1 MVVTISILLTL
12 LLILIL
18 VSISYTN
25 HRIIERDLRHDLAN
39 KNYHYTVLVELS
51 KLLERENLSHFLI
64 EATENVKK
72 PN

>member
-1 MVVTISILLTL
+1 MVS
-12 LLILIL
+12 LLILLLL
-18 VSISYTN
+18 VLIIIIIVYSN

-51 KLLERENLSHFLI
+51 NILERENLSHFLI